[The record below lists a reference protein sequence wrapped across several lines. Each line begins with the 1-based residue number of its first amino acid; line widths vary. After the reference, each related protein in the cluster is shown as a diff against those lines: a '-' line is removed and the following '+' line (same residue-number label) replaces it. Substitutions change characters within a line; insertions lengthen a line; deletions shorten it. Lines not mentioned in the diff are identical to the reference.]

1 MQREISPIRD
11 GDIYSNRYLNAGA
24 LIAESLEM
32 LAAVSIGSNAE
43 GVRKRMSSGT
53 LLEQHSQI
61 TRENIWEALNHRFF
75 VRQFEW
81 AVPELVAAYAVGEE
95 SPELNAILYLQY
107 VFRDHLTYDLVTQ
120 VIWSRWQDGS
130 HEVRIPDGLALLDR
144 AEAEHPV
151 VCRWSEG
158 SRVQLVDGIFT
169 ALDAFGLLAADGP
182 KWLIT
187 PDFPLSAAE
196 YVLRVLHAEGL
207 RGEELAGN
215 LGWRVLLCDRDAVDA
230 AMKRLES
237 SGAIELEN
245 DDDGL
250 QIAVPKDWW

>member
-1 MQREISPIRD
+1 MSDVRV
-11 GDIYSNRYLNAGA
+11 AG
-24 LIAESLEM
+24 
-32 LAAVSIGSNAE
+32 
-43 GVRKRMSSGT
+43 R
-53 LLEQHSQI
+53 
-61 TRENIWEALNHRFF
+61 
-75 VRQFEW
+75 RQFHRLFE
-81 AVPELVAAYAVGEE
+81 GQ
-95 SPELNAILYLQY
+95 LQ
-107 VFRDHLTYDLVTQ
+107 F
-120 VIWSRWQDGS
+120 
-130 HEVRIPDGLALLDR
+130 P
-144 AEAEHPV
+144 PPP
-151 VCRWSEG
+151 
-158 SRVQLVDGIFT
+158 
-169 ALDAFGLLAADGP
+169 LAADGP